1 MSSDNNDTSNVVGG
15 EASADYMILGSGE
28 QPEDKG
34 KKSDVGTIT
43 DKIKDKVAGAGR
55 SVKEGISGAT
65 GKDDSDYATDELES
79 AQTRQ
84 AKIGDASSDPRSTG
98 PTENLREKA
107 ARTTN
112 EDEDSEEPA

>member
-1 MSSDNNDTSNVVGG
+1 MNSDNNGTSNAGGG
-15 EASADYMILGSGE
+15 EASADYMISESGE

-34 KKSDVGTIT
+34 KKSGVDTIT
-43 DKIKDKVAGAGR
+43 DKIKDKVTGAGR
-55 SVKEGISGAT
+55 SVKEGVSGAT
-65 GKDDSDYATDELES
+65 GKDDSDYASDELES

-107 ARTTN
+107 ASN
-112 EDEDSEEPA
+112 